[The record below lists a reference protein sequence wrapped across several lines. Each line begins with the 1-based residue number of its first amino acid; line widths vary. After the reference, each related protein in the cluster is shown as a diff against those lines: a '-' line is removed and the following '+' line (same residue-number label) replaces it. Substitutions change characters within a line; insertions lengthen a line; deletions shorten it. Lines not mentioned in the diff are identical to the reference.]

1 MAETALDTLDCIKQN
16 RSEQA
21 FCYAQLEMW
30 AKVKAQGIDID
41 TVDKFGYSEKNHTA
55 ADKKELQAAWRQ
67 TQSNPFVRRMPNG
80 SHRVLFF
87 NYVKHHD
94 GSMTVLNPK
103 IKAPYA
109 DDF

>member
-1 MAETALDTLDCIKQN
+1 MAETALDVLDRIKKN

-41 TVDKFGYSEKNHTA
+41 TVATFSYSEKHHTS
-55 ADKKELQAAWRQ
+55 ADKKELQTAWRQ

-80 SHRVLFF
+80 SYRVLFF
-87 NYVKHHD
+87 NFVRHHD
-94 GSMTVLNPK
+94 GSITVLNPK

>member
-1 MAETALDTLDCIKQN
+1 MAETALDILGRIKSK

-21 FCYAQLEMW
+21 FCYSQLEMW
-30 AKVKAQGIDID
+30 AKVKTQGID
-41 TVDKFGYSEKNHTA
+41 VDSVLSFGYREKNHTT
-55 ADKKELQAAWRQ
+55 ADKKELLAALRQ

-80 SHRVLFF
+80 SYRVLFF
-87 NYVKHHD
+87 NYVRHHD
-94 GSMTVLNPK
+94 GTMTVLNPK

>member
-1 MAETALDTLDCIKQN
+1 MPETVQDVLARIKSK

-41 TVDKFGYSEKNHTA
+41 TVAMFGYSEKHHTA

-67 TQSNPFVRRMPNG
+67 AQINPFVCRMPNG
-80 SHRVLFF
+80 SFRVLFF
-87 NYVKHHD
+87 NFVRHHD
-94 GSMTVLNPK
+94 GSITVLNPK

-109 DDF
+109 DEF